1 MSCIKTFPCL
11 HQQPP
16 GPVARLV
23 AEQRRGLACSL
34 SSKLQVSLLLPLSN
48 HQRNPSWYY
57 TPDTP
62 PLRGRPLELNLWLLP
77 SPATSADLTPH
88 SPGQPGLRRGPRPRP
103 RLMAKAALQYIRTHT
118 SQYAMNQAWYWG
130 VEADWQQEGIICRK
144 HSTVMSLPAS
154 GTCACRRLENSQ
166 SLVQASLPPAFP
178 LVSDP
183 WLPI

>member
-88 SPGQPGLRRGPRPRP
+88 PPGQPGLRRGPLPRP

-154 GTCACRRLENSQ
+154 GTCACLRLENSQ